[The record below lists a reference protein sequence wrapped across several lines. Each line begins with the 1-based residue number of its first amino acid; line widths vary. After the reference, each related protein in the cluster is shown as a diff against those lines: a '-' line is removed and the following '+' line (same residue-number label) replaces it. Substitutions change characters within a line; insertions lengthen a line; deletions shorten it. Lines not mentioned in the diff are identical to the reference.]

1 MKMKLTKD
9 PSHKGYYQDENGNLY
24 VFRFGGRPIRVDDY
38 REDKPKEDVQVD
50 SVEVDQR
57 QVIDHR
63 KEAPI
68 SENKIFIKEAEKEYE
83 EREAKIKSE
92 KSDTEKNHLESLQ
105 RDLVHE
111 INNTEKR
118 ADLEY
123 NSMIDAVEQVN
134 ARGGYHSKEELYD
147 DLAGSLGITTEEA
160 KKVWDEKHPGE
171 SEKKDNFKYSRQF
184 SMDAPVNDFE
194 AANQYLTEDDMTQ
207 YLPEN
212 LKEKINKVEWQLDD
226 ESSGEII
233 VMANKELSEEEENQ
247 LKEWIDGQNSD
258 GLGEGFEQQ
267 EFAESYYDPYSG
279 DGPFTRYEAEEEI
292 SRRIEEMDVSDYWNY
307 IDDSEKEA
315 GVDNYIEMNGLEYTE
330 DEDVRWGYR
339 AEIEDDPFSY
349 ISEDAIYEARDLA
362 ARDNPDYDVEE
373 WYNMCSIRSYSD
385 FEVEELTPPKKESQS
400 DLYNYKVKVKDK
412 NGNIGYLS
420 GDEDSMKYWIAQGA
434 ESPNNFSKNEKE
446 VAMSRA
452 NINGLEYLGME
463 GPDGTL
469 INKPEHIIAS
479 ENQLNRIDNGYNEYL
494 KQRYGTDNIDII
506 NAGKEEEERVPNYG
520 EAEKGLEKYLADN
533 FGKDSEIYRRN
544 FNEQG
549 FPKTIKETRDYL
561 ETNTSL
567 AKRFSGTIQTLQ
579 AMHPD
584 WPMSKIMEKI
594 RLLDEE

>member
-50 SVEVDQR
+50 SVEVDKR

-68 SENKIFIKEAEKEYE
+68 AENKIFIKEAEKEYE

-123 NSMIDAVEQVN
+123 NSMMDAVEQVN

-160 KKVWDEKHPGE
+160 KKAWDEKHPEE

-233 VMANKELSEEEENQ
+233 VMANKELSEEEEIQ

-267 EFAESYYDPYSG
+267 EFAETYYDPYSG

-292 SRRIEEMDVSDYWNY
+292 SRRIEDMDVSDYWNY
-307 IDDSEKEA
+307 IEDSEKEA

-330 DEDVRWGYR
+330 DEDIRWGYR

-373 WYNMCSIRSYSD
+373 WYNMSSIRSYSD
-385 FEVEELTPPKKESQS
+385 FEVEELISETKKDYTSQE
-400 DLYNYKVKVKDK
+400 LKDK
-412 NGNIGYLS
+412 
-420 GDEDSMKYWIAQGA
+420 
-434 ESPNNFSKNEKE
+434 
-446 VAMSRA
+446 
-452 NINGLEYLGME
+452 
-463 GPDGTL
+463 
-469 INKPEHIIAS
+469 
-479 ENQLNRIDNGYNEYL
+479 
-494 KQRYGTDNIDII
+494 YGTDDVDLI
-506 NAGKEEEERVPNYG
+506 NAGKPSEERVSKIDY
-520 EAEKGLEKYLADN
+520 
-533 FGKDSEIYRRN
+533 DSEIENYYKSDSVADIEEDLKDRQFRLEN
-544 FNEQG
+544 DLYEPSLKDRYKQWNEATS
-549 FPKTIKETRDYL
+549 KYL
-561 ETNTSL
+561 E
-567 AKRFSGTIQTLQ
+567 KRKEEESAQKNSTLQTRYSGTITTLQ
-579 AMHPD
+579 ELHPD